1 MSKQTT
7 ATEVINPQLIGEQI
21 YVAPAMSEPP
31 AGYKAI
37 DVELADDRH
46 ARLIVPE
53 DGISGADIARV
64 EEVATAVAKRN
75 KRRIAGDAMPP
86 RRHSV

>member
-7 ATEVINPQLIGEQI
+7 ATKDIPAQSIDEWIQA
-21 YVAPAMSEPP
+21 APATGQPP

-37 DVELADDRH
+37 DVRLADDRH

-53 DGISGADIARV
+53 DGLRDADIARV
-64 EEVATAVAKRN
+64 EAVATAVAQRN
-75 KRRIAGDAMPP
+75 RK
-86 RRHSV
+86 

>member
-7 ATEVINPQLIGEQI
+7 TSKGLPAQSIDEWIQANPTTGQ
-21 YVAPAMSEPP
+21 PP

-37 DVELADDRH
+37 DVKLADDRH

-53 DGISGADIARV
+53 DGLRDPDIARI
-64 EEVATAVAKRN
+64 EEVATAVAQRN
-75 KRRIAGDAMPP
+75 RK
-86 RRHSV
+86 

>member
-7 ATEVINPQLIGEQI
+7 ATKDISAQSIDEWID
-21 YVAPAMSEPP
+21 ATPATGQPP

-37 DVELADDRH
+37 DVKLADDRH

-53 DGISGADIARV
+53 DGLRDADLARV
-64 EEVATAVAKRN
+64 QVVATAAAERN
-75 KRRIAGDAMPP
+75 RK
-86 RRHSV
+86 

>member
-7 ATEVINPQLIGEQI
+7 ATKDINTKSIDEWIQADPFTG
-21 YVAPAMSEPP
+21 EPP

-37 DVELADDRH
+37 EVKLADDRH

-53 DGISGADIARV
+53 GGLSGADIARV
-64 EEVATAVAKRN
+64 KEVAAAVAERN
-75 KRRIAGDAMPP
+75 RK
-86 RRHSV
+86 

>member
-7 ATEVINPQLIGEQI
+7 ATNDIPVQSIDEWIQA
-21 YVAPAMSEPP
+21 APATGQPP

-37 DVELADDRH
+37 EVKLANDRH

-53 DGISGADIARV
+53 DGLRDADLARV
-64 EEVATAVAKRN
+64 EVVATAAAERN
-75 KRRIAGDAMPP
+75 RK
-86 RRHSV
+86 